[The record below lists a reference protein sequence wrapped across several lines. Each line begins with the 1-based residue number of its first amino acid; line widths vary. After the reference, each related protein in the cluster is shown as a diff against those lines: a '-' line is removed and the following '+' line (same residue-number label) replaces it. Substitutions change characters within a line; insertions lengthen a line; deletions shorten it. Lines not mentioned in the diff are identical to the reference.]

1 MKNST
6 TDMNRA
12 SGKSSRMARRR
23 LGSLLG
29 QAAALAAAAV
39 MIGAPSS
46 WAASTTLPNGLNP
59 GLCLDAQT
67 LDGRTLTGAVQ
78 MYACNG
84 GRAQQWISGSGNSLR
99 NGLNQALCLDA
110 QTLDGRTLTGK
121 VQMYAC
127 NGGRAQQ
134 WISGSGNS
142 LRNGLNQGLCL
153 DAQTLDGR
161 TLTGKVQMYACNG
174 GRAQQ
179 W

>member
-1 MKNST
+1 MTNSAAIHVDRT
-6 TDMNRA
+6 SEN
-12 SGKSSRMARRR
+12 SSRTARRR
-23 LGSLLG
+23 FATLLG
-29 QAAALAAAAV
+29 QGAALAAAAL
-39 MIGAPSS
+39 MLSAPSS
-46 WAASTTLPNGLNP
+46 WAASTTLPNGLNR
-59 GLCLDAQT
+59 G
-67 LDGRTLTGAVQ
+67 
-78 MYACNG
+78 
-84 GRAQQWISGSGNSLR
+84 
-99 NGLNQALCLDA
+99 LCLDA